1 MEPSAK
7 KHLEERLCEEVVT
20 MLSEGDLD
28 YLRSLSRAELAEVI
42 ENELRFLG
50 LYAYGDE
57 AAPMVIHS
65 LVEQH
70 LDQWRAQYLSTN
82 VRAFDGSSS

>member
-1 MEPSAK
+1 MELFAK
-7 KHLEERLCEEVVT
+7 KHLEERLFEEVTT

-28 YLRSLSRAELAEVI
+28 YLRSLSRTALGEVI

-50 LYAYGDE
+50 LYAYGDQE
-57 AAPMVIHS
+57 APMVIHA
-65 LVEQH
+65 LVEQY

-82 VRAFDGSSS
+82 VHPFYPAT

>member
-1 MEPSAK
+1 MELFAK
-7 KHLEERLCEEVVT
+7 KHLEKRLFEEVATV
-20 MLSEGDLD
+20 LSEGDLD
-28 YLRSLSRAELAEVI
+28 SLRSLSRAALGEVL

-50 LYAYGDE
+50 LYAYGDQE
-57 AAPMVIHS
+57 ALMVIHG

-82 VRAFDGSSS
+82 VRPFYHAT